1 MMVNFP
7 PTFAVPEGCLAI
19 RLSYLMKGQSIIRSV
34 EDLAN
39 QFRCRYGARWPDP
52 GRRGYLPCSARA

>member
-1 MMVNFP
+1 MMVNLP

-19 RLSYLMKGQSIIRSV
+19 RLSYLMEGQSIIRSV
-34 EDLAN
+34 EGLAN

-52 GRRGYLPCSARA
+52 GR